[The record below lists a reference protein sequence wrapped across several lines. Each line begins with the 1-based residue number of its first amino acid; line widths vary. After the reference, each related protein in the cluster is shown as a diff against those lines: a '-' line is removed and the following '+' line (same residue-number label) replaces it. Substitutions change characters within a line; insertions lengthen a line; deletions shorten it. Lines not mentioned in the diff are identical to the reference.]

1 MQNFATRVWERHY
14 FQGSVN
20 NGEDHVFL
28 RFSEDLFGGLLPVS
42 LARFISSCLFTHARF
57 GRSLGALSADYP
69 KHVLLRNVMTSI
81 VVHGA

>member
-28 RFSEDLFGGLLPVS
+28 RFSEDLFGGLCLYLLPDS
-42 LARFISSCLFTHARF
+42 FHRACLRTR
-57 GRSLGALSADYP
+57 ALEDLWALYQLIIQSMCYYE
-69 KHVLLRNVMTSI
+69 M
-81 VVHGA
+81 